1 MEKTLREL
9 GKEQMNC
16 LWPDDYIPNLSHFVL
31 CSVQSSQDV
40 AFSLIFLLCLFCY
53 FFPLTR
59 RKAITT
65 RVM

>member
-40 AFSLIFLLCLFCY
+40 AFSLSFCY
-53 FFPLTR
+53 VCFVIFSLSPEEKQSLHE
-59 RKAITT
+59 
-65 RVM
+65 